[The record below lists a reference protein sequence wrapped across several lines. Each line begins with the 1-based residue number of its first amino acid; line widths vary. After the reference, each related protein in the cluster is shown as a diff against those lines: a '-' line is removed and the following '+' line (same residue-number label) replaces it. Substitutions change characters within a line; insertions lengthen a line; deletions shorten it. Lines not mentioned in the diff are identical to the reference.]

1 MRVHTHTYRH
11 AQGQCWDC
19 TGDRIFSKLFCF
31 TNFHLDRNM
40 LKATPMCAHNPQ
52 VVKFQFSHLLLLASS
67 ADKVTTSKSKQRR
80 GVTHTHTHQS
90 TCMQATLISRPSIP
104 HFFHIYFPA
113 SFALLWC
120 IIEAVCNFT
129 SSFLAESLLKL
140 NFHFS
145 CSCGIFSLKWRVEL
159 FEHAGQHTFPPARL
173 TPSPLRIILTLSQ
186 KQKFTQHHLNLSFL
200 VIKVNLFILSF
211 YWKKSQLFTC
221 FFHLTPYFNGLT
233 LFFISKFWPEYP
245 LMTKWKKIAW
255 NSCKLIKN

>member
-1 MRVHTHTYRH
+1 
-11 AQGQCWDC
+11 
-19 TGDRIFSKLFCF
+19 
-31 TNFHLDRNM
+31 
-40 LKATPMCAHNPQ
+40 
-52 VVKFQFSHLLLLASS
+52 
-67 ADKVTTSKSKQRR
+67 
-80 GVTHTHTHQS
+80 
-90 TCMQATLISRPSIP
+90 MQATLISRPSIP
-104 HFFHIYFPA
+104 RFFHIYFPA

-221 FFHLTPYFNGLT
+221 FFSSYT
-233 LFFISKFWPEYP
+233 LFQWINFIFHLKILARIPSNDKV
-245 LMTKWKKIAW
+245 KKD
-255 NSCKLIKN
+255 CLKLL

>member
-1 MRVHTHTYRH
+1 MNSLFKQSCRKNKTWKVDDSWKSNLFFIYVCERKCACTHTYRH

-80 GVTHTHTHQS
+80 GVTHTYTHTPEHVHAGHTYFKTQYS
-90 TCMQATLISRPSIP
+90 P
-104 HFFHIYFPA
+104 FFHIYFPA

-129 SSFLAESLLKL
+129 SSFPAESLLKL

-159 FEHAGQHTFPPARL
+159 FEHAG
-173 TPSPLRIILTLSQ
+173 
-186 KQKFTQHHLNLSFL
+186 
-200 VIKVNLFILSF
+200 
-211 YWKKSQLFTC
+211 
-221 FFHLTPYFNGLT
+221 
-233 LFFISKFWPEYP
+233 
-245 LMTKWKKIAW
+245 
-255 NSCKLIKN
+255 

>member
-1 MRVHTHTYRH
+1 MLRLYRWQNIFQTVLLH
-11 AQGQCWDC
+11 KFSFRQEYAKSHPHVCAQPSGGKVSVFPPPAFGFLCRQ
-19 TGDRIFSKLFCF
+19 SH
-31 TNFHLDRNM
+31 NF
-40 LKATPMCAHNPQ
+40 K
-52 VVKFQFSHLLLLASS
+52 VKTEERC
-67 ADKVTTSKSKQRR
+67 D
-80 GVTHTHTHQS
+80 THTHTHQS

-104 HFFHIYFPA
+104 RFFHIYFPA

-233 LFFISKFWPEYP
+233 LFFISKFCPEYP

>member
-1 MRVHTHTYRH
+1 MNSLFKQSCRKNKTWKVDDSRGNPTYFSFMYVRENARAHTYTHTYRH

-104 HFFHIYFPA
+104 RFFHIYFPA

-129 SSFLAESLLKL
+129 SSFLAES
-140 NFHFS
+140 
-145 CSCGIFSLKWRVEL
+145 V
-159 FEHAGQHTFPPARL
+159 
-173 TPSPLRIILTLSQ
+173 
-186 KQKFTQHHLNLSFL
+186 
-200 VIKVNLFILSF
+200 
-211 YWKKSQLFTC
+211 
-221 FFHLTPYFNGLT
+221 
-233 LFFISKFWPEYP
+233 
-245 LMTKWKKIAW
+245 
-255 NSCKLIKN
+255 